1 MHPEFTLNGEL
12 AALPHFLTSLAI
24 GLLIG
29 LERERS
35 PGSRAGLRT
44 FALVALFGTLAA
56 MLSEKATPWLLP
68 SGLVIV
74 GLMTIFTYLRAKDKN
89 ADPGTTTVAA
99 ILVCYGLG
107 AAVWYGYNNLA
118 VMLAIITTILLYFKA
133 ELHGITQ
140 NLSRRDLNSVLQFAV
155 LSFII
160 LPILPD
166 KNFGPYE
173 ATNPHQIWLMVV
185 LISGVSLAGYIAL
198 RLVGQRHGGAILGLF
213 GGLVSSTATTLVYAR
228 RSVENQSFTQLAVVV
243 ILIANLT
250 VLIRLTIISTVVSPA
265 ILPQLLPVLGSGFL
279 LGASVTAYWWHK
291 LSRLQEDAP
300 MPEIK
305 NPTEIRTAA
314 TFGLIYGV
322 VLFCAAWLSDIA
334 GSRGLYVVALISGLT
349 DVDAITLSSLRLYE
363 LGKLEISQAVIAI
376 SLGLLSN
383 ISFKLGLIFFF
394 GHRLLAKQCVSGMLA
409 TAGGIGLALL
419 FLIKP
424 I

>member
-56 MLSEKATPWLLP
+56 MLSEKVTPWLLP

-74 GLMTIFTYLRAKDKN
+74 GLMTISTYLRAKDEN

-107 AAVWYGYNNLA
+107 AAVWYGYHNLA

-140 NLSRRDLNSVLQFAV
+140 NLSRRDLISVLQFAV

-198 RLVGQRHGGAILGLF
+198 RLLGQRHGAILGLF

-250 VLIRLTIISTVVSPA
+250 VLIRLAIISTVASPA
-265 ILPQLLPVLGSGFL
+265 IVPQLLPVLGSGFL

-291 LSRLQEDAP
+291 LSKLQEEAL

-314 TFGLIYGV
+314 TFGLIYGI
-322 VLFCAAWLSDIA
+322 VLFCSAWLSDIA
-334 GSRGLYVVALISGLT
+334 GSGGLYAVAVISGLT

-363 LGKLEISQAVIAI
+363 LGKLDITQAVMAI

-383 ISFKLGLIFFF
+383 IGFKLGLIFFF
-394 GHRLLAKQCVSGMLA
+394 GHRLLAKQCISGMLA

-419 FLIKP
+419 FLI
-424 I
+424 